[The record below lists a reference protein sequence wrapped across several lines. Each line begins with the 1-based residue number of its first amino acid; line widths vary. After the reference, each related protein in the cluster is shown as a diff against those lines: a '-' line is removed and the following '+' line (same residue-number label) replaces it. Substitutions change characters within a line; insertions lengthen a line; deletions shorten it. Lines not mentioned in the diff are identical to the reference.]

1 VGAKAAAVTQGNN
14 MKVVL
19 AAALAFA
26 AGGAAMPLY
35 HVAGTAHGPNGSYD
49 YVSVDATLGRVY
61 IGREF
66 GVETFDL
73 ARHRFRTL
81 VARKGVAAVL
91 PIGPRL
97 MLSTNGD
104 ENSATLFDRRTGH
117 VVADIPTGEE
127 PDGAYHDA
135 PSGLAFVMNGG
146 SRDVTVIDVARTR
159 AVATIPADGEP
170 EGAVG
175 DGKGRLFVN
184 LKDRNAIA
192 VIDIARR
199 KVIGRYG
206 LSDCLGPTG
215 ISYDAAADLLITV
228 CRNHIAKL
236 TDASDGADR
245 GNITI
250 GSGADG
256 VLFDPGRRLG
266 FVPCIDGTLTV
277 FRLGRDGRAIVTQI
291 VKTRVG
297 ARTAAYDTRR
307 DALYLPAAIV
317 ERDAAGTYVGATRDF
332 TLLTVTRR

>member
-1 VGAKAAAVTQGNN
+1 MKSVFAAV
-14 MKVVL
+14 L
-19 AAALAFA
+19 ALA
-26 AGGAAMPLY
+26 AGGGAMPLY

-66 GVETFDL
+66 GVEMFDL
-73 ARHRFRTL
+73 AQQRFRTL
-81 VARKGVAAVL
+81 LARKGVAAVL

-135 PSGLAFVMNGG
+135 PFGLVFVMNGG
-146 SRDVTVIDVARTR
+146 SRDVTVIDVARAR

-175 DGKGRLFVN
+175 DGAGRLFVN

-192 VIDIARR
+192 VIDIAKRT
-199 KVIGRYG
+199 VIGRYG

-215 ISYDAAADLLITV
+215 VAYDVVTDLLITV
-228 CRNHIAKL
+228 CRNRIARL
-236 TDASDGADR
+236 TDATHGADR
-245 GNITI
+245 GNIAI

-256 VLFDPGRRLG
+256 VLFDPVRRLG

-291 VKTRVG
+291 VKTRIG

-317 ERDAAGTYVGATRDF
+317 ERDAAGTYVRAKRDF